1 MPPAS
6 LADEFPFRFRN
17 LLIETIFVSMLFG
30 FAIIS
35 SKLLDELIFILEGF
49 ALLLIA
55 IVFELIWGGQESEAK
70 ALIARAEEEAKQS
83 GTTYGAHQSTFMKV
97 TEEGTVPAAHTLE
110 ADALIDKRLSRNITK
125 AFSLSTIVL
134 WLIAGLGTT
143 DNAVVRQVSS
153 IAFIVVVLFLP
164 FGMFLGLLQAMRSPR
179 VSTSR
184 AFGAYINL
192 GVLLVGIPMF
202 MFLFFVVGSVILLV
216 LVPPSSDP
224 AQILLST
231 LLVAILL
238 TAVIQVYFIVSTLQK
253 AADYHGLS
261 ISGYIALKLSQ
272 EEKEQERQA
281 KIARAEKVDE
291 LYSAIPAMK
300 KKIKPWAKERAE
312 PISRIDMSQYEYAPK
327 SSKLGAILRELGP
340 PLLAVFL
347 SNLVFIAFLL
357 MLSSLQGS

>member
-17 LLIETIFVSMLFG
+17 LFIETILIGTLFG

-35 SKLLDELIFILEGF
+35 SQLLDELIFILEGLF
-49 ALLLIA
+49 LLLIA
-55 IVFELIWGGQESEAK
+55 IFFELIYGGRESEGME
-70 ALIARAEEEAKQS
+70 LIARAKEEARQS
-83 GTTYGAHQSTFMKV
+83 ETVV
-97 TEEGTVPAAHTLE
+97 TEEGTGQAAHALGT
-110 ADALIDKRLSRNITK
+110 DPLIDKRLSRNITK

-143 DNAVVRQVSS
+143 DNPVVQQVSS

-192 GVLLVGIPMF
+192 GVLLIGIPMS
-202 MFLFFVVGSVILLV
+202 MFLFFVVGSAILLV
-216 LVPPSSDP
+216 FVPPSSDP
-224 AQILLST
+224 AQVLLSA

-238 TAVIQVYFIVSTLQK
+238 TAVVQIYFIVSTLQK

-261 ISGYIALKLSQ
+261 ISGYIAMKMSQ
-272 EEKEQERQA
+272 EERERERQA

-291 LYSAIPAMK
+291 LYSAIPAMR
-300 KKIKPWAKERAE
+300 KKIKPWAKDRAE
-312 PISRIDMSQYEYAPK
+312 PVSRIDISMYEYAPK

-340 PLLAVFL
+340 PLLAIFL
-347 SNLVFIAFLL
+347 SNIVFIAFLL
-357 MLSSLQGS
+357 LLSSLQGR